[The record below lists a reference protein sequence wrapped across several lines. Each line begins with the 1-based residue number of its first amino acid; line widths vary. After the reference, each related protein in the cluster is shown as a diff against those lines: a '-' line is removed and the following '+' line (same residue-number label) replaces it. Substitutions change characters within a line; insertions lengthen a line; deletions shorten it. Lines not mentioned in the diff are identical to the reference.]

1 MQYESIILELMSRIK
16 KLEED
21 VDQLKEQISSN
32 AGSSVDEPVLEHV
45 TTPSVQYQKMTDEM
59 IELCYKAGKKMLS
72 GSNAQDLADELVEMT
87 GMNRNSA
94 IMYLYAVHGMLTG
107 TTYKRAINA
116 KAMKYYMQTIFN
128 EYGSQGLKKAITASR
143 NHIQYRREFGQ
154 QVDYLEDICRQ
165 FENRL

>member
-1 MQYESIILELMSRIK
+1 MQYDSIILELMSRIK
-16 KLEED
+16 KLEDD
-21 VDQLKEQISSN
+21 VAQLKEQVSAN
-32 AGSSVDEPVLEHV
+32 ASPSVDEPVSDRIAA
-45 TTPSVQYQKMTDEM
+45 PAVQYQKMTDEM
-59 IELCYKAGKKMLS
+59 IELCYKAGKKLLS
-72 GSNAQDLADELVEMT
+72 GSNVQDLADELVDAT

-107 TTYKRAINA
+107 TTYKRAINT

-143 NHIQYRREFGQ
+143 NHIQYRREYGH
-154 QVDYLEDICRQ
+154 QVDYLEDICSQ